1 MLYGF
6 FIMKKIIFI
15 LADLIISLSA
25 NAQVWFPFI
34 RVPGKQQEMVL
45 KDLNI
50 DVQIMGAIAT
60 TTYDMVFFNPN
71 KKILEGQII
80 FPMTPNQTVVA
91 MALDI
96 NGRMRAASA
105 IDKDEARRI
114 FEEQVRSNIDP
125 ALIEKVA
132 GNQYKMQIYPFLP
145 KNTRQIQIT
154 TEENLKVINN
164 EMSLS
169 IPLTYNKKL
178 NSFSVTVN
186 VAQDAS
192 KKPKVKT
199 DLENFIFTQKEQNLT
214 ASFKV
219 KDYLLNNSLEFTFP
233 APQKEIVYTGSKAE
247 KNYFYSNINV
257 KKSQKDKTLP
267 KKIALV
273 WDISSSGSERNLK
286 KEKEWLSAY
295 LEKIKTA
302 DIDLIT
308 FNIEQ
313 NESSSFQVKQGKS
326 SSLFKAIDKL
336 SYDGGTYL
344 NKVDLSKIKADEI
357 LLFTDGIAT
366 IGDSIIKP
374 VKTPVYVITSSDKS
388 EF

>member
-154 TEENLKVINN
+154 MEENLKVINN

-178 NSFSVTVN
+178 NSFNVTVN

>member
-286 KEKEWLSAY
+286 KEKE
-295 LEKIKTA
+295 
-302 DIDLIT
+302 
-308 FNIEQ
+308 
-313 NESSSFQVKQGKS
+313 
-326 SSLFKAIDKL
+326 
-336 SYDGGTYL
+336 
-344 NKVDLSKIKADEI
+344 
-357 LLFTDGIAT
+357 
-366 IGDSIIKP
+366 
-374 VKTPVYVITSSDKS
+374 
-388 EF
+388 